1 VMNKRG
7 HISSS
12 LPNSCREN
20 GSSYARAAFQFNA
33 AFVFSGYFTNGR
45 LYSS

>member
-1 VMNKRG
+1 MMTKRED
-7 HISSS
+7 ISSS
-12 LPNSCREN
+12 PLNSCREN

-33 AFVFSGYFTNGR
+33 AFFFSGYFTTGR